1 MLAEDN
7 LQQKK
12 GCKLST
18 YQWILLSNAKKK
30 KKMPASCGFI
40 MFSQN

>member
-1 MLAEDN
+1 MLAKDN

-30 KKMPASCGFI
+30 NASCGFI